1 MPKMNLTEATILALQ
16 GKLNLEESIDIS
28 IQDDSTM
35 IDTDESTV
43 IIQNKE
49 ELEDVE
55 ETECEDCEEPEV
67 VEVPVEGEETIIPE
81 QEIPEEQVE
90 EITSEEVPTVEEIAD
105 GETDLD
111 ESKQLD
117 EERLG
122 NNTFTDKDEAEY
134 YRNKELYHQSGLE
147 RHKKAMDKAKEA
159 CKNKGIKVDET
170 EGVYESCN
178 KGLKENKNTE
188 DTVDISQE
196 FFGHSLEDD
205 IDEYEGPVPFDR
217 FLQRAI
223 DFGVE
228 DEAFEKYG
236 NRSRTSVNKIV
247 REYYKDYKAKM
258 NRAIKNTNLKENKL
272 EKQMIDE
279 AETQGVYES
288 KKIKT
293 EDTDE
298 GSDNEQEDTQEH
310 KLTPD
315 MTDEEIVDYI
325 VNNYKDITGEE
336 VDSVFADGT
345 NATED
350 SPIFNQ
356 EAIDEVSDKILAVLD
371 EADITGKRLEDI
383 LYALDDKLAM
393 MKTGEVEEEPEPEF
407 AESEPELDE
416 SKEIKTEGNIF
427 ADGSD
432 IVSNL
437 IDRACNELEG
447 DELADFL
454 QGIIGQIREVAEEKD
469 LFVESKEEKD
479 ESKDCKEE
487 KEPVKEGFSKQ
498 SFNEVFTKYYKD
510 TISKTESF
518 ETIKVLKNDKSIK
531 VEGKLNLTN
540 GNSKD
545 ITLTLNKV
553 QEGTSFTKYELH
565 ESGLLKES
573 KSSVAKLMTRTNDNV
588 IKCCYITK

>member
-35 IDTDESTV
+35 IDTDESTM

-111 ESKQLD
+111 ESK
-117 EERLG
+117 E
-122 NNTFTDKDEAEY
+122 
-134 YRNKELYHQSGLE
+134 
-147 RHKKAMDKAKEA
+147 
-159 CKNKGIKVDET
+159 CKT
-170 EGVYESCN
+170 EGVELSNEMTDDEMVDKIINGYEEIT
-178 KGLKENKNTE
+178 GTP
-188 DTVDISQE
+188 I
-196 FFGHSLEDD
+196 DD
-205 IDEYEGPVPFDR
+205 IFTPES
-217 FLQRAI
+217 
-223 DFGVE
+223 
-228 DEAFEKYG
+228 EK
-236 NRSRTSVNKIV
+236 S
-247 REYYKDYKAKM
+247 
-258 NRAIKNTNLKENKL
+258 
-272 EKQMIDE
+272 
-279 AETQGVYES
+279 
-288 KKIKT
+288 
-293 EDTDE
+293 
-298 GSDNEQEDTQEH
+298 
-310 KLTPD
+310 
-315 MTDEEIVDYI
+315 
-325 VNNYKDITGEE
+325 
-336 VDSVFADGT
+336 
-345 NATED
+345 ED

-356 EAIDEVSDKILAVLD
+356 EVIDSVSDKILKVLD
-371 EADITGKRLEDI
+371 DAGITGKRLEDV
-383 LYALDDKLAM
+383 LYLLDDKLAM
-393 MKTGEVEEEPEPEF
+393 IKTGEVDEEPEPEF

-454 QGIIGQIREVAEEKD
+454 QGIIGQIREVAEEND
-469 LFVESKEEKD
+469 LFVENKEQKE
-479 ESKDCKEE
+479 ESKDCEEE

-518 ETIKVLKNDKSIK
+518 ETTKVLKNDKAIK

-573 KSSVAKLMTRTNDNV
+573 KSGVAKLMTRTNDNV
-588 IKCCYITK
+588 NKYCYITK

>member
-67 VEVPVEGEETIIPE
+67 VEVPIEGEETIIPE

-111 ESKQLD
+111 ESKQLK
-117 EERLG
+117 EKRLG
-122 NNTFTDKDEAEY
+122 NKTFTDEDEAEY
-134 YRNKELYHQSGLE
+134 YRNKELYADSGLAKHRE
-147 RHKKAMDKAKEA
+147 AMEKAKEA
-159 CKNKGIKVDET
+159 CDKKGIEVD
-170 EGVYESCN
+170 
-178 KGLKENKNTE
+178 
-188 DTVDISQE
+188 
-196 FFGHSLEDD
+196 
-205 IDEYEGPVPFDR
+205 
-217 FLQRAI
+217 
-223 DFGVE
+223 
-228 DEAFEKYG
+228 
-236 NRSRTSVNKIV
+236 
-247 REYYKDYKAKM
+247 
-258 NRAIKNTNLKENKL
+258 
-272 EKQMIDE
+272 
-279 AETQGVYES
+279 ETQGVYES
-288 KKIKT
+288 KKVKT
-293 EDTDE
+293 EDVDE
-298 GSDNEQEDTQEH
+298 ELGTEQQ
-310 KLTPD
+310 KLTSD

-325 VNNYKDITGEE
+325 INNYEDITGEE

-356 EAIDEVSDKILAVLD
+356 EVIDSVSDKILKVLD
-371 EADITGKRLEDI
+371 DAGITGKRLEDV
-383 LYALDDKLAM
+383 LYLLDDKLAM
-393 MKTGEVEEEPEPEF
+393 IKTGQVEEEPEPEF

-454 QGIIGQIREVAEEKD
+454 QGIIGQVREVAEEND
-469 LFVESKEEKD
+469 LFVENKEQKE
-479 ESKDCKEE
+479 ESKDCEE

-518 ETIKVLKNDKSIK
+518 ETTKVLKNDKAIK

>member
-67 VEVPVEGEETIIPE
+67 VEVPIEGEETIIPE

-111 ESKQLD
+111 ESKQLK
-117 EERLG
+117 EKRLG
-122 NNTFTDKDEAEY
+122 NKTFTDEDEAEY
-134 YRNKELYHQSGLE
+134 YRNKELYADSGLAKHRE
-147 RHKKAMDKAKEA
+147 AMEKAKEA
-159 CKNKGIKVDET
+159 CDKKGIEVD
-170 EGVYESCN
+170 
-178 KGLKENKNTE
+178 
-188 DTVDISQE
+188 
-196 FFGHSLEDD
+196 
-205 IDEYEGPVPFDR
+205 
-217 FLQRAI
+217 
-223 DFGVE
+223 
-228 DEAFEKYG
+228 
-236 NRSRTSVNKIV
+236 
-247 REYYKDYKAKM
+247 
-258 NRAIKNTNLKENKL
+258 
-272 EKQMIDE
+272 
-279 AETQGVYES
+279 ETQGVYES

-293 EDTDE
+293 EDADE
-298 GSDNEQEDTQEH
+298 ELGKEQQ
-310 KLTPD
+310 KLTSD

-325 VNNYKDITGEE
+325 INNYEDITGEE

-393 MKTGEVEEEPEPEF
+393 MKTGEVEEEPEPESEF

-454 QGIIGQIREVAEEKD
+454 QGIIGQVREVAEEKG
-469 LFVESKEEKD
+469 LFVESKEQKD
-479 ESKDCKEE
+479 ESKDCEE
-487 KEPVKEGFSKQ
+487 EEPVKEGFSKQ

-518 ETIKVLKNDKSIK
+518 ETTKVLKNDKAIK

>member
-90 EITSEEVPTVEEIAD
+90 EITSEEVPTVEEIAN

-159 CKNKGIKVDET
+159 CDKKGIEVD
-170 EGVYESCN
+170 
-178 KGLKENKNTE
+178 
-188 DTVDISQE
+188 
-196 FFGHSLEDD
+196 
-205 IDEYEGPVPFDR
+205 
-217 FLQRAI
+217 
-223 DFGVE
+223 
-228 DEAFEKYG
+228 
-236 NRSRTSVNKIV
+236 
-247 REYYKDYKAKM
+247 
-258 NRAIKNTNLKENKL
+258 
-272 EKQMIDE
+272 
-279 AETQGVYES
+279 ETQGVYES

-298 GSDNEQEDTQEH
+298 GSDNEEEDTQEH

-371 EADITGKRLEDI
+371 DAGITGKRLEDV
-383 LYALDDKLAM
+383 LYLLDDKLAM
-393 MKTGEVEEEPEPEF
+393 IKTGEVEEEPEPEF

-454 QGIIGQIREVAEEKD
+454 QGIIGQIREVAEEND
-469 LFVESKEEKD
+469 LFVENKEQKE
-479 ESKDCKEE
+479 ESKDCEEE

-498 SFNEVFTKYYKD
+498 SFNQVFTKYYKD

-518 ETIKVLKNDKSIK
+518 ETTKVLKNDKAIK

>member
-111 ESKQLD
+111 ESK
-117 EERLG
+117 E
-122 NNTFTDKDEAEY
+122 
-134 YRNKELYHQSGLE
+134 
-147 RHKKAMDKAKEA
+147 
-159 CKNKGIKVDET
+159 CKT
-170 EGVYESCN
+170 EGVELS
-178 KGLKENKNTE
+178 
-188 DTVDISQE
+188 
-196 FFGHSLEDD
+196 
-205 IDEYEGPVPFDR
+205 
-217 FLQRAI
+217 
-223 DFGVE
+223 
-228 DEAFEKYG
+228 
-236 NRSRTSVNKIV
+236 
-247 REYYKDYKAKM
+247 
-258 NRAIKNTNLKENKL
+258 
-272 EKQMIDE
+272 
-279 AETQGVYES
+279 
-288 KKIKT
+288 
-293 EDTDE
+293 
-298 GSDNEQEDTQEH
+298 NE
-310 KLTPD
+310 
-315 MTDEEIVDYI
+315 MTDDEIVDKIINGYEE
-325 VNNYKDITGEE
+325 ITGTPIDDIFTPESE
-336 VDSVFADGT
+336 KS
-345 NATED
+345 ED
-350 SPIFNQ
+350 SSIFNQ
-356 EAIDEVSDKILAVLD
+356 EVIDSVSDKILKVLD
-371 EADITGKRLEDI
+371 DAGITGKRLEDV
-383 LYALDDKLAM
+383 LYLLDDKLAM
-393 MKTGEVEEEPEPEF
+393 IKTGEVEEEPEPEF

-454 QGIIGQIREVAEEKD
+454 QGIIGQIREVAEEND
-469 LFVESKEEKD
+469 LFVENKEQKE
-479 ESKDCKEE
+479 ESKDCEEE

-518 ETIKVLKNDKSIK
+518 ETTKVLKNDKAIK

>member
-49 ELEDVE
+49 ELEDAE
-55 ETECEDCEEPEV
+55 DTECEDCEEPEV
-67 VEVPVEGEETIIPE
+67 VEVPIEGEETIIPE

-111 ESKQLD
+111 ESKQLK
-117 EERLG
+117 EKRLG
-122 NNTFTDKDEAEY
+122 NKTFTDEDEAEY
-134 YRNKELYHQSGLE
+134 YRNKELYADSGLAKHRE
-147 RHKKAMDKAKEA
+147 AMEKAKEA
-159 CKNKGIKVDET
+159 CDKKGIEVD
-170 EGVYESCN
+170 
-178 KGLKENKNTE
+178 
-188 DTVDISQE
+188 
-196 FFGHSLEDD
+196 
-205 IDEYEGPVPFDR
+205 
-217 FLQRAI
+217 
-223 DFGVE
+223 
-228 DEAFEKYG
+228 
-236 NRSRTSVNKIV
+236 
-247 REYYKDYKAKM
+247 
-258 NRAIKNTNLKENKL
+258 
-272 EKQMIDE
+272 
-279 AETQGVYES
+279 ETQGVYES

-293 EDTDE
+293 EDVDE
-298 GSDNEQEDTQEH
+298 ELGTEQQ
-310 KLTPD
+310 KLTSD

-325 VNNYKDITGEE
+325 INNYEDITGEE

-356 EAIDEVSDKILAVLD
+356 EAIDKVSDKILAVLD

-437 IDRACNELEG
+437 INRACNELEG

-454 QGIIGQIREVAEEKD
+454 QGIIGQVREVAEEKD
-469 LFVESKEEKD
+469 LFVENKEQKE
-479 ESKDCKEE
+479 ESKDCEEE

-518 ETIKVLKNDKSIK
+518 ETTKVLKNDKAIK

>member
-111 ESKQLD
+111 ESKQLK
-117 EERLG
+117 EKRLG
-122 NNTFTDKDEAEY
+122 NKTFTDEDEAEY
-134 YRNKELYHQSGLE
+134 YRNKELYADSGLAKHRE
-147 RHKKAMDKAKEA
+147 AMEKAKEA
-159 CKNKGIKVDET
+159 CDKKGIEVDET
-170 EGVYESCN
+170 E
-178 KGLKENKNTE
+178 
-188 DTVDISQE
+188 
-196 FFGHSLEDD
+196 
-205 IDEYEGPVPFDR
+205 
-217 FLQRAI
+217 
-223 DFGVE
+223 
-228 DEAFEKYG
+228 
-236 NRSRTSVNKIV
+236 
-247 REYYKDYKAKM
+247 
-258 NRAIKNTNLKENKL
+258 
-272 EKQMIDE
+272 
-279 AETQGVYES
+279 GVYES

-293 EDTDE
+293 EDVDE
-298 GSDNEQEDTQEH
+298 ELGTEQQ
-310 KLTPD
+310 KLTSD

-325 VNNYKDITGEE
+325 INNYEDITGEE

-356 EAIDEVSDKILAVLD
+356 EAIDKVSDKILAVLD

-454 QGIIGQIREVAEEKD
+454 QGIIGQIREVAEEND
-469 LFVESKEEKD
+469 LFVENKEQKE
-479 ESKDCKEE
+479 ESKDCEEE

-518 ETIKVLKNDKSIK
+518 ETTKVLKNDKAIK

>member
-67 VEVPVEGEETIIPE
+67 VEVPIEGEETIIPE

-111 ESKQLD
+111 ESKQLK
-117 EERLG
+117 EKRLG
-122 NNTFTDKDEAEY
+122 NKTFTDEDEAEY
-134 YRNKELYHQSGLE
+134 YRNKELYADSGLAKHRE
-147 RHKKAMDKAKEA
+147 AMEKAKEA
-159 CKNKGIKVDET
+159 CDKKGIEVD
-170 EGVYESCN
+170 
-178 KGLKENKNTE
+178 
-188 DTVDISQE
+188 
-196 FFGHSLEDD
+196 
-205 IDEYEGPVPFDR
+205 
-217 FLQRAI
+217 
-223 DFGVE
+223 
-228 DEAFEKYG
+228 
-236 NRSRTSVNKIV
+236 
-247 REYYKDYKAKM
+247 
-258 NRAIKNTNLKENKL
+258 
-272 EKQMIDE
+272 
-279 AETQGVYES
+279 ETQGVYES
-288 KKIKT
+288 KEVKT
-293 EDTDE
+293 EDVDE
-298 GSDNEQEDTQEH
+298 QSGTEQQ
-310 KLTPD
+310 KLTSD

-325 VNNYKDITGEE
+325 INNYEDITGEE

-371 EADITGKRLEDI
+371 EADITSKRLEDI

-454 QGIIGQIREVAEEKD
+454 QGIIGQVREVAEEKG
-469 LFVESKEEKD
+469 LFVESKEQKD
-479 ESKDCKEE
+479 ESKDCEEE

-518 ETIKVLKNDKSIK
+518 ETTKVLKNDKAIK

-573 KSSVAKLMTRTNDNV
+573 KSSAAKLMTRTNNNV

>member
-35 IDTDESTV
+35 VDTDESTV

-67 VEVPVEGEETIIPE
+67 VEVPIEGEETIIPE

-111 ESKQLD
+111 ESKQLK
-117 EERLG
+117 EKRLG
-122 NNTFTDKDEAEY
+122 NKTFTDEDEAEY
-134 YRNKELYHQSGLE
+134 YRNKELYADSGLAKHRE
-147 RHKKAMDKAKEA
+147 AMEKAKEA
-159 CKNKGIKVDET
+159 CDKKGIEVD
-170 EGVYESCN
+170 
-178 KGLKENKNTE
+178 
-188 DTVDISQE
+188 
-196 FFGHSLEDD
+196 
-205 IDEYEGPVPFDR
+205 
-217 FLQRAI
+217 
-223 DFGVE
+223 
-228 DEAFEKYG
+228 
-236 NRSRTSVNKIV
+236 
-247 REYYKDYKAKM
+247 
-258 NRAIKNTNLKENKL
+258 
-272 EKQMIDE
+272 
-279 AETQGVYES
+279 ETQGVYES

-293 EDTDE
+293 EDADE
-298 GSDNEQEDTQEH
+298 ELGTEQQ
-310 KLTPD
+310 KLTSD

-325 VNNYKDITGEE
+325 INNYEDITGEE

-356 EAIDEVSDKILAVLD
+356 EAIDEVSDKILKVLD
-371 EADITGKRLEDI
+371 DAGITGKRLEDI

-393 MKTGEVEEEPEPEF
+393 MITGEVEEEPEPEF

-454 QGIIGQIREVAEEKD
+454 QGIIGQVREVAEEND
-469 LFVESKEEKD
+469 LFVENKEQKE
-479 ESKDCKEE
+479 ESKDCEE

-518 ETIKVLKNDKSIK
+518 ETTKVLKNDKAIK

>member
-67 VEVPVEGEETIIPE
+67 VEVPIDGEETIIPE

-111 ESKQLD
+111 ESKQLK
-117 EERLG
+117 EKRLG
-122 NNTFTDKDEAEY
+122 NKTFTDEDEAEY
-134 YRNKELYHQSGLE
+134 YRNKELYADSGLAKHRE
-147 RHKKAMDKAKEA
+147 AMEKAKQA
-159 CKNKGIKVDET
+159 CDKKGIEVD
-170 EGVYESCN
+170 
-178 KGLKENKNTE
+178 
-188 DTVDISQE
+188 
-196 FFGHSLEDD
+196 
-205 IDEYEGPVPFDR
+205 
-217 FLQRAI
+217 
-223 DFGVE
+223 
-228 DEAFEKYG
+228 
-236 NRSRTSVNKIV
+236 
-247 REYYKDYKAKM
+247 
-258 NRAIKNTNLKENKL
+258 
-272 EKQMIDE
+272 
-279 AETQGVYES
+279 ETQGVYES

-293 EDTDE
+293 EDVDQELGT
-298 GSDNEQEDTQEH
+298 EQQ
-310 KLTPD
+310 KLTSD

-325 VNNYKDITGEE
+325 INNYEDITGEE

-345 NATED
+345 NTTED

-356 EAIDEVSDKILAVLD
+356 EVIDSVSDKILKVLD
-371 EADITGKRLEDI
+371 DAGITGKRLEDV
-383 LYALDDKLAM
+383 LYLLDDKLAM
-393 MKTGEVEEEPEPEF
+393 IKTGEVEEEPEPEF
-407 AESEPELDE
+407 AESEPELNE

-454 QGIIGQIREVAEEKD
+454 QGIIGQVREVAEEND
-469 LFVESKEEKD
+469 LFVENKEQKE
-479 ESKDCKEE
+479 ESKDCEE

-518 ETIKVLKNDKSIK
+518 ETTKVLKNDKAIK

-573 KSSVAKLMTRTNDNV
+573 KSSVAKLMTRTNDSV

>member
-55 ETECEDCEEPEV
+55 DTECEDCEEPEV
-67 VEVPVEGEETIIPE
+67 VEVPIEGEETIIPE

-111 ESKQLD
+111 ESKQLK
-117 EERLG
+117 EKRLG
-122 NNTFTDKDEAEY
+122 NKTFTDEDEAEY
-134 YRNKELYHQSGLE
+134 YRNKELYADSGLAKHRE
-147 RHKKAMDKAKEA
+147 AMEKAKQA
-159 CKNKGIKVDET
+159 CDKKGIEVD
-170 EGVYESCN
+170 
-178 KGLKENKNTE
+178 
-188 DTVDISQE
+188 
-196 FFGHSLEDD
+196 
-205 IDEYEGPVPFDR
+205 
-217 FLQRAI
+217 
-223 DFGVE
+223 
-228 DEAFEKYG
+228 
-236 NRSRTSVNKIV
+236 
-247 REYYKDYKAKM
+247 
-258 NRAIKNTNLKENKL
+258 
-272 EKQMIDE
+272 
-279 AETQGVYES
+279 ETQGVYES

-293 EDTDE
+293 EDVDQELGT
-298 GSDNEQEDTQEH
+298 EQQ
-310 KLTPD
+310 KLTSD

-325 VNNYKDITGEE
+325 INNYEDITGEE

-356 EAIDEVSDKILAVLD
+356 EVIDSVSDKILKVLD
-371 EADITGKRLEDI
+371 DAGITGKRLEDV
-383 LYALDDKLAM
+383 LYLLDDKLAM
-393 MKTGEVEEEPEPEF
+393 IKTGEVEEEPEPEF
-407 AESEPELDE
+407 AESEPELNE
-416 SKEIKTEGNIF
+416 SKEIKTEERAIDANSEVVNKKISRMNVHKDVVSILGNGAIKL
-427 ADGSD
+427 ADKYNIQMNTILD
-432 IVSNL
+432 NVEDTIVENSNL
-437 IDRACNELEG
+437 FESSLIKEYSEESNEDNSE
-447 DELADFL
+447 
-454 QGIIGQIREVAEEKD
+454 
-469 LFVESKEEKD
+469 
-479 ESKDCKEE
+479 EE

-518 ETIKVLKNDKSIK
+518 ETTKVLKNDKAIK

-573 KSSVAKLMTRTNDNV
+573 KSSTAKLMTRTNDNV